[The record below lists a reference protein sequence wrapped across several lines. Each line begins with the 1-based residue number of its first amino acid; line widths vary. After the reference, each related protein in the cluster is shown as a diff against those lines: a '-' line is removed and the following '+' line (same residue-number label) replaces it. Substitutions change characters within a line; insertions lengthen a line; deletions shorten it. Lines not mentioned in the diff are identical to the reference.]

1 MGDRQAR
8 RGDCFRAVTL
18 AILQSIPNR
27 IMWGADLMTRAQ
39 RLLSKRAI
47 SSIALTLAL
56 IVPVGAYALGLGE
69 ARVESFLNQPLDVR
83 MRLFDVSDDDLDSLT
98 VTPASPEDFERLG
111 LMSNSLALGIRIEV
125 DRSVSPPIVRVTS
138 ARPVSDP
145 VVQLLVDAR
154 WASGR
159 MLREYTLFLDPPT
172 VAVEPPAP
180 ARTAQ
185 PAEPVVDRQV
195 DRPADRQS
203 PAPARPAEAP
213 PAGESGPQ
221 SQSQQPRAVA
231 ASGSRSYGPDASG
244 DTLWSIARANLPAG
258 DVSMNQMMIAIVEL
272 NPDAFRDRNINQ
284 LLRGAELQLPDA
296 ERVRALD
303 AAAAAAEVA
312 AQNRAFSR
320 RMAGDVP
327 VVSSA
332 GRDSGPAAESPAG
345 RDMSGRPEPSA
356 SADPEDHRLSLVPPG
371 DEESGNGL
379 SEDAAEVADL
389 RQRLA
394 RAEEELYAARQE
406 AEEFQSRVEDL
417 ETAIRDNPGG
427 IGLRDAELAGLE
439 ATLRAAREATREDA
453 DPQMRAE
460 VSERLEGYLEQ
471 YESAAQTGADGE
483 QPGSE
488 GLGPDGGEGET
499 DAQESVV
506 QDNGGIATPDEGGA
520 ADATPASERTVTE
533 SESSGGLLANPMLL
547 LFAGLVVLLVIL
559 AVIRLLLRRGKESA
573 KSKPPLERGADVPRA
588 PRPTEDPIQTARARV
603 AENPE
608 VLAAHLGLLQTLA
621 TEGNQDE
628 FGDALESMYVHVES
642 DSQPEW
648 REALDLAGR
657 VVPGHS
663 LVKGSSDWVADSASR
678 DVDEPVSEVDEE
690 SEVGDLMTRLDE
702 DLDESD
708 DRDWLGE
715 DNEDVAKKSD
725 APLLRGDEDSDA
737 DHAAGLVSGDEESVP
752 GSDEIDEDVDFGD
765 WDADEEVPE
774 DVAEPDVPVSSPE
787 EGQVTEKDEDI
798 MLDWPDEDR
807 SAAQGESE
815 AESAPEEPAGLEF
828 GEVDREHPADEP
840 AEDDIFAQSDDD
852 IDVKLDLAK
861 AYLSWNSTD
870 SARTLLEEVARE
882 GNESQ
887 REEARKLLD
896 DLSDGSED

>member
-1 MGDRQAR
+1 
-8 RGDCFRAVTL
+8 
-18 AILQSIPNR
+18 
-27 IMWGADLMTRAQ
+27 MWGADLMTRAQ

-172 VAVEPPAP
+172 IAVEAPAP
-180 ARTAQ
+180 APTQSAPSVQ
-185 PAEPVVDRQV
+185 QG
-195 DRPADRQS
+195 RPAADRAAAAPQRPS
-203 PAPARPAEAP
+203 PARPSEAP
-213 PAGESGPQ
+213 APQQTRPA
-221 SQSQQPRAVA
+221 A
-231 ASGSRSYGPDASG
+231 ASGNLSYGPVASG

-258 DVSMNQMMIAIVEL
+258 DVTMNQMMLAIVEL
-272 NPDAFRDRNINQ
+272 NPNAFRDRNINQ

-296 ERVRALD
+296 EQVRALD
-303 AAAAAAEVA
+303 AAAAAAQVV

-320 RMAGDVP
+320 RMTSDVP
-327 VVSSA
+327 VVSAA
-332 GRDSGPAAESPAG
+332 GRDSSPPAESPAA
-345 RDMSGRPEPSA
+345 RDVAGRPEQAESA
-356 SADPEDHRLSLVPPG
+356 GSEDHRLSLVPPG
-371 DEESGNGL
+371 DEESGSGL

-406 AEEFQSRVEDL
+406 AEEFQTRVEDL

-657 VVPGHS
+657 IAPGHS
-663 LVKGSSDWVADSASR
+663 LVKGSSDWVAEAPGTAH
-678 DVDEPVSEVDEE
+678 DEPESEVDEE
-690 SEVGDLMTRLDE
+690 SKVDDLMTRLDA

-715 DNEDVAKKSD
+715 DGGDESRKSD
-725 APLLRGDEDSDA
+725 APLLRDDDDSSDA
-737 DHAAGLVSGDEESVP
+737 RHAGDFSSDAE
-752 GSDEIDEDVDFGD
+752 GSMPASEGIDDDIDFGD
-765 WDADEEVPE
+765 WGDEEESPEGVAESDAKTISPKKDRNVDEDEDNDLVLDWADEDKP
-774 DVAEPDVPVSSPE
+774 
-787 EGQVTEKDEDI
+787 
-798 MLDWPDEDR
+798 
-807 SAAQGESE
+807 AAQGESE
-815 AESAPEEPAGLEF
+815 PGSAREEASGLEF
-828 GEVDREHPADEP
+828 GGANDEGANDEQ

-887 REEARKLLD
+887 REDARKLLD

>member
-27 IMWGADLMTRAQ
+27 IIWGADLMTRAQ

-203 PAPARPAEAP
+203 AAPARPAEAP
-213 PAGESGPQ
+213 PAAESGPQ

-231 ASGSRSYGPDASG
+231 ASGSRSYGPVASG

-460 VSERLEGYLEQ
+460 VSDRLEAYLAQ
-471 YESAAQTGADGE
+471 YEAASQTGADGE
-483 QPGSE
+483 QAIAGESE
-488 GLGPDGGEGET
+488 PVGDGDVVG
-499 DAQESVV
+499 V
-506 QDNGGIATPDEGGA
+506 QDEAVSQAPIEEATETEA
-520 ADATPASERTVTE
+520 ATERVEPAAPERTVTE
-533 SESSGGLLANPMLL
+533 IQNSRGLLGNPMLL
-547 LFAGLVVLLVIL
+547 LVVGLVVLLAIL
-559 AVIRLLLRRGKESA
+559 
-573 KSKPPLERGADVPRA
+573 
-588 PRPTEDPIQTARARV
+588 
-603 AENPE
+603 
-608 VLAAHLGLLQTLA
+608 
-621 TEGNQDE
+621 
-628 FGDALESMYVHVES
+628 
-642 DSQPEW
+642 
-648 REALDLAGR
+648 
-657 VVPGHS
+657 
-663 LVKGSSDWVADSASR
+663 
-678 DVDEPVSEVDEE
+678 
-690 SEVGDLMTRLDE
+690 
-702 DLDESD
+702 
-708 DRDWLGE
+708 
-715 DNEDVAKKSD
+715 
-725 APLLRGDEDSDA
+725 
-737 DHAAGLVSGDEESVP
+737 
-752 GSDEIDEDVDFGD
+752 
-765 WDADEEVPE
+765 
-774 DVAEPDVPVSSPE
+774 
-787 EGQVTEKDEDI
+787 
-798 MLDWPDEDR
+798 
-807 SAAQGESE
+807 
-815 AESAPEEPAGLEF
+815 
-828 GEVDREHPADEP
+828 
-840 AEDDIFAQSDDD
+840 
-852 IDVKLDLAK
+852 
-861 AYLSWNSTD
+861 
-870 SARTLLEEVARE
+870 
-882 GNESQ
+882 
-887 REEARKLLD
+887 
-896 DLSDGSED
+896 

>member
-1 MGDRQAR
+1 MLG
-8 RGDCFRAVTL
+8 
-18 AILQSIPNR
+18 
-27 IMWGADLMTRAQ
+27 
-39 RLLSKRAI
+39 KRAI
-47 SSIALTLAL
+47 PAIAL
-56 IVPVGAYALGLGE
+56 IVAVIVPLGAHALGLGE

-83 MRLFDVSDDDLDSLT
+83 MRLLDVADDDLDSLT
-98 VTPASPEDFERLG
+98 VMPASPEDFERLG

-125 DRSVSPPIVRVTS
+125 DRSESPPIVRVTS

-172 VAVEPPAP
+172 IAVEAPAP
-180 ARTAQ
+180 APTQ
-185 PAEPVVDRQV
+185 STPPVQQV
-195 DRPADRQS
+195 RPAAERAAAAPQR
-203 PAPARPAEAP
+203 PASARPAETP
-213 PAGESGPQ
+213 PPQ
-221 SQSQQPRAVA
+221 QSRPTVA
-231 ASGSRSYGPDASG
+231 SANRSYGPVASG
-244 DTLWSIARANLPAG
+244 DTLWSIARANLPADG
-258 DVSMNQMMIAIVEL
+258 VSMDQMMIAIVEL
-272 NPDAFRDRNINQ
+272 NPTAFRDRNINQ

-296 ERVRALD
+296 EQARALD

-312 AQNRAFSR
+312 AQNRSFSR
-320 RMAGDVP
+320 RMTSDVP

-332 GRDSGPAAESPAG
+332 GRDSSPSAESPAG
-345 RDMSGRPEPSA
+345 PDTTGRPEQA
-356 SADPEDHRLSLVPPG
+356 ESADAEDHRLSLVPPG
-371 DEESGNGL
+371 DEESGSGL

-406 AEEFQSRVEDL
+406 ADEFQSRVADL

-453 DPQMRAE
+453 DPQMRAD

-471 YESAAQTGADGE
+471 YESAAPGGADGE
-483 QPGSE
+483 RPGSG
-488 GLGPDGGEGET
+488 GLGPDGGDGDT

-506 QDNGGIATPDEGGA
+506 QDDGGMSTPDEAGA
-520 ADATPASERTVTE
+520 ADATPASERAVTE
-533 SESSGGLLANPMLL
+533 IENSRGLLANPMLL
-547 LFAGLVVLLVIL
+547 LFAGLIVLLVIL
-559 AVIRLLLRRGKESA
+559 AIVRLSLRRGKESA
-573 KSKPPLERGADVPRA
+573 KSKPPLERGADVPPA
-588 PRPTEDPIQTARARV
+588 PRPTEDPIQAARARV

-608 VLAAHLGLLQTLA
+608 ALAVHLGLLQTLA

-663 LVKGSSDWVADSASR
+663 LVKGSSDWVAETSGTDH
-678 DVDEPVSEVDEE
+678 DEPTSEVDQE
-690 SEVGDLMTRLDE
+690 SEVDDLMTRLDA

-715 DNEDVAKKSD
+715 DESREPS
-725 APLLRGDEDSDA
+725 APLLRGEDEDDA
-737 DHAAGLVSGDEESVP
+737 GHAEKFSSGAGTAAS
-752 GSDEIDEDVDFGD
+752 GSDEIDEDIDFGD
-765 WDADEEVPE
+765 WGDDEEIAGGAVESDVQMSPPEKDRNADE
-774 DVAEPDVPVSSPE
+774 
-787 EGQVTEKDEDI
+787 DEDEDEDKDLS
-798 MLDWPDEDR
+798 LDWPDEDKPATR
-807 SAAQGESE
+807 GESE
-815 AESAPEEPAGLEF
+815 PGAAREEASGLEF
-828 GEVDREHPADEP
+828 GEANDEGP
-840 AEDDIFAQSDDD
+840 DEEQAEDDIFAQSDDD

-887 REEARKLLD
+887 REDARKLLD

>member
-172 VAVEPPAP
+172 IAVEAPAP
-180 ARTAQ
+180 APTQSAPSVQ
-185 PAEPVVDRQV
+185 QG
-195 DRPADRQS
+195 RPAADRAAAAPQRPS
-203 PAPARPAEAP
+203 PARPSEAP
-213 PAGESGPQ
+213 APQQTRPA
-221 SQSQQPRAVA
+221 A
-231 ASGSRSYGPDASG
+231 ASGNLSYGPVASG

-258 DVSMNQMMIAIVEL
+258 DVTMNQMMLAIVEL
-272 NPDAFRDRNINQ
+272 NPNAFRDRNINQ
-284 LLRGAELQLPDA
+284 LLRGAELQLPDGEQA
-296 ERVRALD
+296 RALD
-303 AAAAAAEVA
+303 AAAAAAQVA
-312 AQNRAFSR
+312 AQNRAFRR
-320 RMAGDVP
+320 RMTSEVP

-332 GRDSGPAAESPAG
+332 GRDSSPDAESPAT
-345 RDMSGRPEPSA
+345 RDMDGRPEQA
-356 SADPEDHRLSLVPPG
+356 ESADPADHRLSLVPPG

-379 SEDAAEVADL
+379 SEDAVEVADL

-406 AEEFQSRVEDL
+406 SEEFQSRVEDL
-417 ETAIRDNPGG
+417 ETAIRQNPGG

-453 DPQMRAE
+453 DPQLRAE
-460 VSERLEGYLEQ
+460 VSERLESYLDQ
-471 YESAAQTGADGE
+471 YEAAAQESNDGE
-483 QPGSE
+483 QFASSEFDSDRDE
-488 GLGPDGGEGET
+488 GLS
-499 DAQESVV
+499 DAQEDARQNEAGMPV
-506 QDNGGIATPDEGGA
+506 PDETA
-520 ADATPASERTVTE
+520 EADATPAGDDSTPAPERAVTE
-533 SESSGGLLANPMLL
+533 IQSSRGLLSSPLL
-547 LFAGLVVLLVIL
+547 LISLGLVLLLVGL
-559 AVIRLLLRRGKESA
+559 AIARLALRRRRERAEPVS
-573 KSKPPLERGADVPRA
+573 PLKRGADVPRGS
-588 PRPTEDPIQTARARV
+588 RPTEDPIQVARAQV
-603 AENPE
+603 TENPDN
-608 VLAAHLGLLQTLA
+608 LAAHLGLLQTLA
-621 TEGNQDE
+621 TDDRQDE
-628 FGDALESMYVHVES
+628 FGEALELMYTHVDS

-663 LVKGSSDWVADSASR
+663 LVKGSSDWVAETSGTDH
-678 DVDEPVSEVDEE
+678 DEPTSEVDQE
-690 SEVGDLMTRLDE
+690 SEVDDLMTRLDA

-715 DNEDVAKKSD
+715 DESREPS
-725 APLLRGDEDSDA
+725 APLLRGEDEDDA
-737 DHAAGLVSGDEESVP
+737 GHAEKFSSGAGTAAS
-752 GSDEIDEDVDFGD
+752 GSDG
-765 WDADEEVPE
+765 
-774 DVAEPDVPVSSPE
+774 
-787 EGQVTEKDEDI
+787 
-798 MLDWPDEDR
+798 
-807 SAAQGESE
+807 
-815 AESAPEEPAGLEF
+815 
-828 GEVDREHPADEP
+828 
-840 AEDDIFAQSDDD
+840 
-852 IDVKLDLAK
+852 
-861 AYLSWNSTD
+861 
-870 SARTLLEEVARE
+870 
-882 GNESQ
+882 
-887 REEARKLLD
+887 
-896 DLSDGSED
+896 

>member
-1 MGDRQAR
+1 M
-8 RGDCFRAVTL
+8 
-18 AILQSIPNR
+18 
-27 IMWGADLMTRAQ
+27 DLMTRAQ
-39 RLLSKRAI
+39 RMLSKWAI
-47 SSIALTLAL
+47 HLVALTAAV
-56 IVPVGAYALGLGE
+56 IVPLGAQALGLGE

-83 MRLFDVSDDDLDSLT
+83 MRLLDVSDDDLDSLT

-111 LMSNSLALGIRIEV
+111 LMSNSLALGVQIEV
-125 DRSVSPPIVRVTS
+125 DRSVSPPVVRVTS

-172 VAVEPPAP
+172 VVVEPPAP
-180 ARTAQ
+180 AQPVQQTEPTAERE
-185 PAEPVVDRQV
+185 ASDR
-195 DRPADRQS
+195 RAAP
-203 PAPARPAEAP
+203 PARPAETTRP
-213 PAGESGPQ
+213 QQSG
-221 SQSQQPRAVA
+221 AVA
-231 ASGSRSYGPDASG
+231 ASGNRSYGPVASG

-258 DVSMNQMMIAIVEL
+258 VTMNQMMIAIVEL

-284 LLRGAELQLPDA
+284 LLRGAELQLPDGEQA
-296 ERVRALD
+296 RALD
-303 AAAAAAEVA
+303 AAAAAAQVA
-312 AQNRAFSR
+312 AQNRAFRR
-320 RMAGDVP
+320 RMTSEVP

-332 GRDSGPAAESPAG
+332 GRDSSPDAESPAT
-345 RDMSGRPEPSA
+345 RDMDGRPEQA
-356 SADPEDHRLSLVPPG
+356 ESADPADHRLSLVPPG

-379 SEDAAEVADL
+379 SEDAVEVADL

-406 AEEFQSRVEDL
+406 SEEFQSRVEDL
-417 ETAIRDNPGG
+417 ETAIRQNPGG

-453 DPQMRAE
+453 DPQLRAE
-460 VSERLEGYLEQ
+460 VSERLESYLDQ
-471 YESAAQTGADGE
+471 YEAAGQGSNDGE
-483 QPGSE
+483 QFASSEFDSDRDE
-488 GLGPDGGEGET
+488 GLI
-499 DAQESVV
+499 DAQEDARQNEAGMPV
-506 QDNGGIATPDEGGA
+506 PDETA
-520 ADATPASERTVTE
+520 EADATPAGDDSTPAPERAVTE
-533 SESSGGLLANPMLL
+533 IQSSRGLLSSPLL
-547 LFAGLVVLLVIL
+547 LISLGLVLLLVGL
-559 AVIRLLLRRGKESA
+559 AIARLALRRRRERAEPVS
-573 KSKPPLERGADVPRA
+573 PLKRGADVPRGS
-588 PRPTEDPIQTARARV
+588 RPTEDPIQVARAQV
-603 AENPE
+603 TENPDN
-608 VLAAHLGLLQTLA
+608 LAAHLGLLQTLA
-621 TEGNQDE
+621 TDDRQDE
-628 FGDALESMYVHVES
+628 FGEALELMYTHVDS

>member
-417 ETAIRDNPGG
+417 EAAI
-427 IGLRDAELAGLE
+427 
-439 ATLRAAREATREDA
+439 RAAREATREDA

-471 YESAAQTGADGE
+471 YESAAREDADDDRLAA
-483 QPGSE
+483 E
-488 GLGPDGGEGET
+488 GLEPDGGQGEI
-499 DAQESVV
+499 DAQ
-506 QDNGGIATPDEGGA
+506 
-520 ADATPASERTVTE
+520 ADDGATPAQDPADGADAAPGNGESTAAPERAVTE
-533 SESSGGLLANPMLL
+533 IENSRGLLGNPLLL

-559 AVIRLLLRRGKESA
+559 AVVRLALRRGQES
-573 KSKPPLERGADVPRA
+573 KQSKPATKRAADRTVPA
-588 PRPTEDPIQTARARV
+588 QPPAEDPVRVARARV
-603 AENPE
+603 GEKPE
-608 VLAAHLGLLQTLA
+608 DLGAHLGLLQTLA
-621 TEGNQDE
+621 TDGNQDE
-628 FGDALESMYVHVES
+628 FGEALEAMYVHVDA

-648 REALDLAGR
+648 RDALDLAGR
-657 VVPGHS
+657 IVPGHS
-663 LVKGSSDWVADSASR
+663 LVKGSSDWVAEASGG
-678 DVDEPVSEVDEE
+678 DQEEPPSEVDEE
-690 SEVGDLMTRLDE
+690 SEVDDLMTRLDA

-708 DRDWLGE
+708 DRDWLDDERGS
-715 DNEDVAKKSD
+715 DSKAQD
-725 APLLRGDEDSDA
+725 APLLRGEEDA
-737 DHAAGLVSGDEESVP
+737 DTDRAEGLLSGTESP
-752 GSDEIDEDVDFGD
+752 ESASDESEEEIDFGD
-765 WDADEEVPE
+765 WGDDGDSSEQAAGAGDRTRPQEEQRE
-774 DVAEPDVPVSSPE
+774 
-787 EGQVTEKDEDI
+787 TDEDKD
-798 MLDWPDEDR
+798 LVVDWPDDDQPAVQDDAGAE
-807 SAAQGESE
+807 QGSG
-815 AESAPEEPAGLEF
+815 AEF
-828 GEVDREHPADEP
+828 GETSDGEP
-840 AEDDIFAQSDDD
+840 DQAPDEDDIFAQSDDD